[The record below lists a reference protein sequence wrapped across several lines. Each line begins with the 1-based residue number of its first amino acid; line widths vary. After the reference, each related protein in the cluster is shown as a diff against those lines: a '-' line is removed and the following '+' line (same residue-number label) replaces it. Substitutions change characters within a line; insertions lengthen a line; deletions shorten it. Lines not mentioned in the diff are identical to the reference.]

1 MTTYLTRN
9 SIYYHIFQ
17 LSEAKINYI
26 PLFSYFIHYLFYPYF
41 SYRKFDNVY
50 IGYGLKYSS
59 ENYSPPAPPAAQ
71 EEFPSGPDITEAEDP
86 TVEQERALAAAQQEA
101 LENEDDE
108 DESDEYDENDDD

>member
-1 MTTYLTRN
+1 LG
-9 SIYYHIFQ
+9 S
-17 LSEAKINYI
+17 
-26 PLFSYFIHYLFYPYF
+26 LFYPYF